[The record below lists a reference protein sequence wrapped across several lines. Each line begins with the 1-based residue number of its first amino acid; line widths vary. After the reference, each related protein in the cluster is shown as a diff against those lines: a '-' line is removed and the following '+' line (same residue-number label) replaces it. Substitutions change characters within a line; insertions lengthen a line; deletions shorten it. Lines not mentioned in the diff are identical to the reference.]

1 MSSTESPVRKLQI
14 FRSYNPHIQYI
25 FHGMSIGKA
34 GPDGKPFPTGIGG
47 KAAVFM
53 AGEYRTD
60 VPEEIAE
67 LDHEISMKHPL
78 IHRDPA
84 RMEMD
89 AEDVD
94 PLVALKKQHFAEFA
108 AAQKAAMNPQND
120 MGKSSGPGGA
130 GTGVAT
136 SAGAGLGAADSN
148 SPASAPTAGFKVDL
162 SAFKKAP

>member
-1 MSSTESPVRKLQI
+1 MSSTEQPVKKLQI
-14 FRSYNPHIQYI
+14 FRSHNAHIQYI
-25 FHGMSIGKA
+25 FHGMSVNAQGVRV
-34 GPDGKPFPTGIGG
+34 PNGIGG

-60 VPEEIAE
+60 VAEEIAE
-67 LDHEISMKHPL
+67 LDEEIRLKHPF

-94 PLVALKKQHFAEFA
+94 PLVALKKQHFKEFA
-108 AAQKAAMNPQND
+108 AAQKLAMNPNKN
-120 MGKSSGPGGA
+120 MGNSSGPGGE

-136 SAGAGLGAADSN
+136 SAGASGNAAASN
-148 SPASAPTAGFKVDL
+148 SPAGTPAAGFKVDM
-162 SAFKKAP
+162 SSFKKAP